1 MADRPVNNPQARA
14 RAKAL
19 GRHLR
24 GLRESRGWT
33 RDRLAREAGIPTRT
47 LVRLESEAVVEP
59 RFFTIGALATALHV
73 SLDELFT
80 PPRLKPGLW
89 SAGYEG
95 RDIDSFVAALLSAQ
109 IDTVADVRL
118 TPVSRKP
125 GFSKKRLGEALGRAG
140 VEYLHLRGLGNPRE
154 NRAPFREGR
163 VAEGQ
168 ARFRALLHTE
178 AAQGDL
184 TVLAERG
191 STSRVVVLCFER
203 DEEHCHRKV
212 VLDVVRERTHVPVTP
227 LD

>member
-47 LVRLESEAVVEP
+47 LVRLES
-59 RFFTIGALATALHV
+59 
-73 SLDELFT
+73 
-80 PPRLKPGLW
+80 PRLKPGLW